1 MIISRNFKRGFVL
14 LFIAGL
20 VLQMAVAR
28 TQRENTSAKKGSINP
43 ALFGHLEWRNIGPA
57 NMMGRITDIEGVPGN
72 PNIVYVGTASGGI
85 WKTTNG
91 GITWKPIFDEQPV
104 ASIGD
109 LALEPGNPDVIY
121 AGTGEANVRNSI
133 SFGNGVYKSPDGGKT
148 WWHMGLQDTERISRI
163 VINPKNPNIVYVGAL
178 GHAFGPNKMR
188 GVFMSTDGGKKWEKV
203 LYTDE
208 RHGVADMDINPQ
220 NPNIVYAAL
229 WLFERKPW
237 TFTSGDEKGGVYRSI
252 DGGRSWKKITTGLPK
267 LVGRIGIKVSQ
278 SNAEVVYVMT
288 ASKEGTLYRS
298 DDRGET
304 FRLVSKDTQ
313 IVSRGFY
320 YTDLRVDPADE
331 NRVYAVSGRLL
342 LSIDGGK
349 SF

>member
-1 MIISRNFKRGFVL
+1 MIINRNLKRGFVL
-14 LFIAGL
+14 LFIVAL
-20 VLQMAVAR
+20 ALQLAVAR
-28 TQRENTSAKKGSINP
+28 TQRESTPAGKGTINP
-43 ALFGHLEWRNIGPA
+43 ALFKHLEWRNIGPA
-57 NMMGRITDIEGVPGN
+57 NMMGRTTDIEGVPGN

-91 GITWKPIFDEQPV
+91 GITWKPIFDEQRV

-109 LALEPGNPDVIY
+109 LALEPGNSDVIY

-133 SFGNGVYKSPDGGKT
+133 SFGNGVYKSTDGGKT

-163 VINPKNPNIVYVGAL
+163 VINPKNPNIIYVGAL

-188 GVFMSTDGGKKWEKV
+188 GVFMSADGGKTWEKV

-229 WLFERKPW
+229 WFFERKPW

-252 DGGRSWKKITTGLPK
+252 DGGRTWEKITKGLPK

-278 SNAEVVYVMT
+278 SNPEVVYVMT

-304 FRLVSKDTQ
+304 FRQVSKDTQ
-313 IVSRGFY
+313 ILIVIFKQFCCFCYLQIIFNSCFQ
-320 YTDLRVDPADE
+320 TSPLMVI
-331 NRVYAVSGRLL
+331 S
-342 LSIDGGK
+342 
-349 SF
+349 